1 MVKDANKHKA
11 PTDADGRYTAEGRS
25 LVRDGR
31 ARGGCDMFF
40 AAVRMSPV
48 PMCLSDPNRPDNP
61 LVFVNRAF
69 EDLTGYP
76 EEEIL
81 GRNCRFLQGPETDRA
96 VAAEVGRSIA
106 ARVDVSVESYNY
118 RKDGSGFWNALYL
131 SPVFSDAGDLLYF
144 FGSQL
149 DVTKRRE
156 AEGMLRRSRHLNAL
170 GSMATGMAHEL
181 DSLMTIVRGSLEQAR
196 ANPSSELRSQQLA
209 HAAWGAEQAERLTQ
223 QLLGFAQRQ
232 PQDTRPA
239 EPGPLARDL
248 PSSGPRGGGRPAA
261 WTPALVPPSDGDA
274 RPSWPTP
281 ALDDGA
287 VALVLRPVR
296 VDTQGE
302 DEEGCLVFGDER
314 LVAVLVR
321 LSGQHGALAG
331 RWHLE
336 HGFGMLDGPEHPC
349 FTSLDAARG
358 WVGQRLGRTGRGY
371 S

>member
-1 MVKDANKHKA
+1 MVKDMDKHKA
-11 PTDADGRYTAEGRS
+11 STDAGGHRTGEECS
-25 LVRDGR
+25 LVRDSQ
-31 ARGGCDMFF
+31 ARGDRDMFF

-69 EDLTGYP
+69 EDLTGYL
-76 EEEIL
+76 EEKIL

-156 AEGMLRRSRHLNAL
+156 AEAMLRQSQHLDAL
-170 GSMATGMAHEL
+170 GSMATGIAHEL
-181 DSLMTIVRGSLEQAR
+181 NSLMATVRSSLEQAR

-209 HAAWGAEQAERLTQ
+209 HAAWGAEQAERLTR

-232 PQDTRPA
+232 PQDARPA

-248 PSSGPRGGGRPAA
+248 PSSGPRGGRPTG
-261 WTPALVPPSDGDA
+261 WKPAVVPSSDGDA
-274 RPSWPTP
+274 RPGWPAT

-287 VALVLRPVR
+287 ALVLRPVR

-302 DEEGCLVFGDER
+302 DEEGCLVFGGER

-336 HGFGMLDGPEHPC
+336 HGFGVLDGPEHPC

-358 WVGQRLGRTGRGY
+358 WVGQRLGRTGSGY